1 MAKADN
7 KDLKEKLKK
16 IIDDARNKQAEK
28 NEDGS
33 KKYNSYEI
41 LSSIDIND
49 FVSQKSSGKTQ
60 LSYLSWADALHI
72 VRHLYPNF
80 TYKIIDFDTFIE
92 DKNGNLHPAKLPYLY
107 DPVLGYLAQV
117 EVTIENR
124 SEICL
129 LPIYDN
135 SFKAKKSTTWS
146 YRVKKWNDDTK
157 FDEKFVSVAD
167 MGDINYAHQRCLV
180 KCLGLH
186 GLGDYLYRGESLPS
200 GTAESE
206 VELLPQYV
214 KDEVGALR
222 DKINNIMLKIQYD
235 TPEDRS
241 KKIYSKKYK
250 DALALKATDRLK
262 QQFESGGCNI
272 EYTKHLI
279 NMAMALDIDV
289 GQFIKTTPEVK

>member
-16 IIDDARNKQAEK
+16 IIEDARNKQAEV
-28 NEDGS
+28 NSDGS
-33 KKYNSYEI
+33 TKYNSYEI
-41 LSSIDIND
+41 LSSIDVND
-49 FVSQKSSGKTQ
+49 FISKNYKQ

-72 VRHLYPNF
+72 VKHLYPQIKYNIVKHNTF
-80 TYKIIDFDTFIE
+80 TQDIH
-92 DKNGNLHPAKLPYLY
+92 GNLHTAILPYMY
-107 DPVLGYLAQV
+107 DHLVGYYVEV
-117 EVTIENR
+117 EVTIDDRTE
-124 SEICL
+124 SCM
-129 LPIYDN
+129 LPVYDSGYN
-135 SFKAKKSTTWS
+135 AKKSTA
-146 YRVKKWNDDTK
+146 YVNGKKDVEAVN
-157 FDEKFVSVAD
+157 

-214 KDEVGALR
+214 KDEVEALR
-222 DKINNIMLKIQYD
+222 DKINNIMVTIQYA
-235 TPEDRS
+235 TLEDKS
-241 KKIYSKKYK
+241 KKISTKKYK
-250 DALALKATDRLK
+250 DVLALKATERLK

-279 NMAMALDIDV
+279 NMAIALDIDV